1 MDVALMGEMAWTF
14 ATVVTGCRVVRLLDG
29 DLLCCSVR
37 ALDALAGTVVFGAR
51 GLLRVLITVG
61 FAIDNG
67 ALGTPRAL
75 FELFT
80 MSDLENAGVYFGVCE
95 LRAGDVTTVGG
106 ACGAILGSR

>member
-14 ATVVTGCRVVRLLDG
+14 ATAVTGCRAVRLLDG
-29 DLLCCSVR
+29 DLCCSVN

-51 GLLRVLITVG
+51 GLLRVLTTVG

-67 ALGTPRAL
+67 ALGTLRAL

-80 MSDLENAGVYFGVCE
+80 MSDLESAGVYLGACE
-95 LRAGDVTTVGG
+95 VRAGDVTTVGG
-106 ACGAILGSR
+106 ACGVILGSR